1 MKRGVFWLVLFAFNT
16 LASQAQNITL
26 GECLEAATAHH
37 PTTEQMQLQGKL
49 GEELRK
55 ALWLAYVPQLSLE
68 ASANYL
74 SDVVELD
81 IKMPEVMGI
90 KVPPPDIPQLPH
102 FQYNT
107 YLQVTQLIWD
117 GGRVKAG
124 TEAIKSETAVQ
135 QAETEVRSKKVRDAV
150 VELYFALLLVDKQM
164 ELQKVVIEEFARQAD
179 KITSLLATGMAS
191 ENDLDLVT
199 VEQIKAKQTSDQ
211 LQQSR
216 KALLETL
223 SIYTGLKLSQETV
236 AQLPSLPTLPTFP
249 SETGARVAPN
259 RAEHLLL
266 DSKIKSSSADWKAY
280 LANGMP
286 TLALFARGGYGRPG
300 LNMMNPDPS
309 FYYIAGAKLSWNFG
323 KLYDLS
329 TQKKKLHQ
337 SQRLVELER
346 ASLEKEFQR
355 ELSEAYNEVE
365 RYETQ
370 LTSDRLLV
378 DTLERVLNRTKK
390 SEEEGT
396 LATSEYLEQKSKL
409 DVAKRTLE
417 VDQLQLLRA
426 KYRVQN
432 RLGL

>member
-1 MKRGVFWLVLFAFNT
+1 MKRGVIWLVLVVFNT
-16 LASQAQNITL
+16 LALQAQNITL

-135 QAETEVRSKKVRDAV
+135 QAEAEVRSKKVRDAV

-236 AQLPSLPTLPTFP
+236 AQLPSLPTLPIFP

>member
-1 MKRGVFWLVLFAFNT
+1 MKRGVIWLVLVVFNT
-16 LASQAQNITL
+16 LALQAQNITL

-164 ELQKVVIEEFARQAD
+164 ELQKVVIEELDRQAD

-216 KALLETL
+216 EALLETL
-223 SIYTGLKLSQETV
+223 SIYTGLKLSEGTV
-236 AQLPSLPTLPTFP
+236 AQLPSLPTITTEKG
-249 SETGARVAPN
+249 SRVAPN

-280 LANGMP
+280 LAKGMP
-286 TLALFARGGYGRPG
+286 TFALFARGGYGRPG

-309 FYYIAGAKLSWNFG
+309 FCYIAGAKLSWNFG

-346 ASLEKEFQR
+346 ASLEKEIQR
-355 ELSEAYNEVE
+355 ELSEAYNEEE

-409 DVAKRTLE
+409 DAAKRTLE

>member
-1 MKRGVFWLVLFAFNT
+1 MKRGVIWLVLVVFNT
-16 LASQAQNITL
+16 LALQAQNITL

-223 SIYTGLKLSQETV
+223 SIYTGLKLSEGTV
-236 AQLPSLPTLPTFP
+236 AELPSLPTITTEKG
-249 SETGARVAPN
+249 SRVAPN

-266 DSKIKSSSADWKAY
+266 DSKLRSSSADWKAY
-280 LANGMP
+280 LAKGMP
-286 TLALFARGGYGRPG
+286 TFALFARGGYGRPG

-346 ASLEKEFQR
+346 ASLEKEIQR

-409 DVAKRTLE
+409 DAAKRTLE

>member
-1 MKRGVFWLVLFAFNT
+1 MKRGVIWLVLVVFNT
-16 LASQAQNITL
+16 LALQAQSITL

-90 KVPPPDIPQLPH
+90 KVPPPDLPKIPH

-124 TEAIKSETAVQ
+124 TEAIKSETVAQ
-135 QAETEVRSKKVRDAV
+135 QAETEVRAKKVRDAV
-150 VELYFALLLVDKQM
+150 VELYFALLLVDKKI
-164 ELQKVVIEEFARQAD
+164 ELQKVVIEELNRQAD
-179 KITSLLATGMAS
+179 KVTSLLATGMAS

-199 VEQIKAKQTSDQ
+199 VEQIKAKQTNEQ

-216 KALLETL
+216 EALLETL
-223 SIYTGLKLSQETV
+223 SIYTGLKLSEGAV
-236 AQLPSLPTLPTFP
+236 VQLPSLPALP
-249 SETGARVAPN
+249 SNTGSRVAPN

-266 DSKIKSSSADWKAY
+266 DSRLSSLSADWKAY
-280 LANGMP
+280 LAKGMP

-370 LTSDRLLV
+370 ITNDILLV
-378 DTLERVLNRTKK
+378 ETLERMLNRTKK

-396 LATSEYLEQKSKL
+396 LATLEYLEQKSKL
-409 DVAKRTLE
+409 DAAKRTLE

>member
-1 MKRGVFWLVLFAFNT
+1 MKRRVIWLALVVFNT
-16 LASQAQNITL
+16 LALQAQSITL
-26 GECLEAATAHH
+26 EESLEAATNHH

-55 ALWLAYVPQLSLE
+55 ALWVAYIPQLSLE

-81 IKMPEVMGI
+81 IKMPEVMGV
-90 KVPPPDIPQLPH
+90 KVPPPDLPKIPH
-102 FQYNT
+102 FQYNA

-135 QAETEVRSKKVRDAV
+135 QAETEVRAKKVRDAV

-164 ELQKVVIEEFARQAD
+164 ELQKVVIEELARQAD
-179 KITSLLATGMAS
+179 KITSLLSTGMAS

-199 VEQIKAKQTSDQ
+199 VEQIKSKQTNEQ

-223 SIYTGLKLSQETV
+223 SIYTGLKLSEGTV
-236 AQLPSLPTLPTFP
+236 AQLPSLPALP
-249 SETGARVAPN
+249 SNTGSRVAPN

-266 DSKIKSSSADWKAY
+266 DSKLRSSSADWKAY
-280 LANGMP
+280 LAKGMP
-286 TLALFARGGYGRPG
+286 TFALFARGGYGRPG

-370 LTSDRLLV
+370 ITSDRLLV
-378 DTLERVLNRTKK
+378 ETLERVLNRTKK

-409 DVAKRTLE
+409 DAAKRTLE

>member
-1 MKRGVFWLVLFAFNT
+1 MKRGVIWLVLVVFNT
-16 LASQAQNITL
+16 LTLQAQNITL

-223 SIYTGLKLSQETV
+223 SIYTGLKLSEGTV
-236 AQLPSLPTLPTFP
+236 AQLPSLPTITTEKG
-249 SETGARVAPN
+249 SRVAPN

-280 LANGMP
+280 LAKGMP

-346 ASLEKEFQR
+346 ASLEKEIQR

-409 DVAKRTLE
+409 DAAKRTLE

>member
-1 MKRGVFWLVLFAFNT
+1 MKRGVIWLVLVVFNT
-16 LASQAQNITL
+16 LALQAQNITL

-49 GEELRK
+49 GEELRE

-135 QAETEVRSKKVRDAV
+135 QAEAEVRSKKVRDAV

-223 SIYTGLKLSQETV
+223 SIYTGLKLSEGTV
-236 AQLPSLPTLPTFP
+236 AQLPSLPTITTEKG
-249 SETGARVAPN
+249 SRVAPN

-280 LANGMP
+280 LAKGMP

-346 ASLEKEFQR
+346 ASLEKEIQR

-409 DVAKRTLE
+409 DAAKRTLE

>member
-16 LASQAQNITL
+16 LASQAQSITL

-164 ELQKVVIEEFARQAD
+164 ELQKVVIEELARQAD
-179 KITSLLATGMAS
+179 KVTSLLATGMAS

-216 KALLETL
+216 EALLETL
-223 SIYTGLKLSQETV
+223 SIYTGLKLSEGTV
-236 AQLPSLPTLPTFP
+236 AQLPSLPTITT
-249 SETGARVAPN
+249 EKGARVAPN

-280 LANGMP
+280 LAKGMP
-286 TLALFARGGYGRPG
+286 TFALFARGGYGRPG

-346 ASLEKEFQR
+346 ASLEKEIQR

-409 DVAKRTLE
+409 DAAKRTLE

>member
-1 MKRGVFWLVLFAFNT
+1 MKRGVIWLVLVVFNT
-16 LASQAQNITL
+16 LALQAQNITL

-223 SIYTGLKLSQETV
+223 SIYTGLKLSQGTV
-236 AQLPSLPTLPTFP
+236 AQLPSLPTLP

-259 RAEHLLL
+259 RSEHLLL

-280 LANGMP
+280 LAKGMP

-329 TQKKKLHQ
+329 PPKSTPG
-337 SQRLVELER
+337 R
-346 ASLEKEFQR
+346 AGASI
-355 ELSEAYNEVE
+355 
-365 RYETQ
+365 T
-370 LTSDRLLV
+370 
-378 DTLERVLNRTKK
+378 
-390 SEEEGT
+390 
-396 LATSEYLEQKSKL
+396 
-409 DVAKRTLE
+409 
-417 VDQLQLLRA
+417 
-426 KYRVQN
+426 
-432 RLGL
+432 

>member
-1 MKRGVFWLVLFAFNT
+1 MKRGVIWLVLVVFNT
-16 LASQAQNITL
+16 LALQAQNITL

-55 ALWLAYVPQLSLE
+55 ALWVAYIPQLSLE

-135 QAETEVRSKKVRDAV
+135 QAETGVRAKKVRDAV

-164 ELQKVVIEEFARQAD
+164 ELQKVVIEELDRQAD
-179 KITSLLATGMAS
+179 KVTSLLATGMAS

-223 SIYTGLKLSQETV
+223 SIYTGLKLSEGMV
-236 AQLPSLPTLPTFP
+236 AQLPSLPTLP
-249 SETGARVAPN
+249 SETGSRVAPN

-266 DSKIKSSSADWKAY
+266 DSRLRSLSADWKVY
-280 LANGMP
+280 LAKGMP

-370 LTSDRLLV
+370 ITSDRLLV

-396 LATSEYLEQKSKL
+396 LATSEYLEEKSKL
-409 DVAKRTLE
+409 DAAKRTLE
-417 VDQLQLLRA
+417 MDQLQLLRA

>member
-1 MKRGVFWLVLFAFNT
+1 MKRGVIWLVLVVFNT
-16 LASQAQNITL
+16 LALQAQNITL

-164 ELQKVVIEEFARQAD
+164 ELQKVVIEELDRQAD
-179 KITSLLATGMAS
+179 KVTSLLATGMAS

-223 SIYTGLKLSQETV
+223 YIYTGLKLSEGMV
-236 AQLPSLPTLPTFP
+236 AQLPSLPTLP

-280 LANGMP
+280 LAKGMP
-286 TLALFARGGYGRPG
+286 TFALFARGGYGRPG

-346 ASLEKEFQR
+346 ASLEKEIQR

-409 DVAKRTLE
+409 DAAKRTLE

>member
-1 MKRGVFWLVLFAFNT
+1 MKRGVIWLVLVVFNT
-16 LASQAQNITL
+16 LALQAQNITL
-26 GECLEAATAHH
+26 EECLEAATAHH

-135 QAETEVRSKKVRDAV
+135 QAEAEVRSKKVRDAV

-223 SIYTGLKLSQETV
+223 SIYTGLKLSEGMV
-236 AQLPSLPTLPTFP
+236 AQLPSLPTLP

-280 LANGMP
+280 LAKGMP

-346 ASLEKEFQR
+346 ASLEKEIQR

-409 DVAKRTLE
+409 DAAKRTLE

>member
-1 MKRGVFWLVLFAFNT
+1 MA
-16 LASQAQNITL
+16 
-26 GECLEAATAHH
+26 
-37 PTTEQMQLQGKL
+37 
-49 GEELRK
+49 
-55 ALWLAYVPQLSLE
+55 
-68 ASANYL
+68 
-74 SDVVELD
+74 
-81 IKMPEVMGI
+81 
-90 KVPPPDIPQLPH
+90 
-102 FQYNT
+102 
-107 YLQVTQLIWD
+107 
-117 GGRVKAG
+117 
-124 TEAIKSETAVQ
+124 Q
-135 QAETEVRSKKVRDAV
+135 QAETEVRAKKVRDAV

-164 ELQKVVIEEFARQAD
+164 ELQKVVIEELDRQAD
-179 KITSLLATGMAS
+179 KVTSLLATGMAS

-199 VEQIKAKQTSDQ
+199 VEQIKSKQTSNQ

-223 SIYTGLKLSQETV
+223 SIYTGLKLSEGAV
-236 AQLPSLPTLPTFP
+236 AQLPSLPALPTEKG
-249 SETGARVAPN
+249 SRVAPN

-266 DSKIKSSSADWKAY
+266 DSRLRSLSADWKAY
-280 LANGMP
+280 LAKGMP

-370 LTSDRLLV
+370 ITSDRLLV
-378 DTLERVLNRTKK
+378 GTLERVLNRTKK

-409 DVAKRTLE
+409 DAAKRTLE

>member
-1 MKRGVFWLVLFAFNT
+1 MKRGVIWLVLVVFNT
-16 LASQAQNITL
+16 LALQAQNITL

-124 TEAIKSETAVQ
+124 TEEIKSETAVQ

-179 KITSLLATGMAS
+179 KITSLLAAGMAS

-199 VEQIKAKQTSDQ
+199 VEQIKAKQTGDQ

-223 SIYTGLKLSQETV
+223 SIYTGLKLSEGTV
-236 AQLPSLPTLPTFP
+236 AQLPSLPTITTEKG
-249 SETGARVAPN
+249 SRVAPN

-266 DSKIKSSSADWKAY
+266 DSKLRSSSADWKAY
-280 LANGMP
+280 LAKGMP
-286 TLALFARGGYGRPG
+286 TFALFARGGYGRPG

-346 ASLEKEFQR
+346 ASLEKEIQR

-409 DVAKRTLE
+409 DAAKRTLE

>member
-1 MKRGVFWLVLFAFNT
+1 MKRGITGLVLALCST
-16 LASQAQNITL
+16 MLLHAQSITL
-26 GECLEAATAHH
+26 EECIASASEHH
-37 PTTEQMQLQGKL
+37 PTTEQQQLQGKL
-49 GEELRK
+49 GEQLKR
-55 ALWLAYVPQLSLE
+55 ALWVAYIPQLSLD

-90 KVPPPDIPQLPH
+90 KVPPPDLPKLPN
-102 FQYNT
+102 FQYNA

-124 TEAIKSETAVQ
+124 TEAIKSATAVQ
-135 QAETEVRSKKVRDAV
+135 EAESEIAAWKVRDAV

-164 ELQKVVIEEFARQAD
+164 ELQQVVLEELARQNSKVA
-179 KITSLLATGMAS
+179 SLLSTGMAS
-191 ENDLDLVT
+191 ENDLDLVA
-199 VEQIKAKQTSDQ
+199 VEQIKAEQTHEQ
-211 LQQSR
+211 LRESR
-216 KALLETL
+216 KALLDAL
-223 SIYTGLKLSQETV
+223 SIYTGLELSERTV
-236 AQLPSLPTLPTFP
+236 AQLPTLPSLT
-249 SETGARVAPN
+249 SEMGSRVAPN

-266 DSKIKSSSADWKAY
+266 DSKLKSSSADWKAY
-280 LANGMP
+280 LAKGMP

-300 LNMMNPDPS
+300 LNMMNPDPA

-337 SQRLVELER
+337 TQKLIELQRQSLELE
-346 ASLEKEFQR
+346 LQR
-355 ELSEAYNEVE
+355 ELSEARSEVKQFEARVTSGRALVE
-365 RYETQ
+365 R
-370 LTSDRLLV
+370 
-378 DTLERVLNRTKK
+378 LERVISRAQKG
-390 SEEEGT
+390 EEEGT
-396 LATSEYLEQKSKL
+396 MATSEYLEQRSKL
-409 DVAKRTLE
+409 DAAKRMLE

>member
-1 MKRGVFWLVLFAFNT
+1 MKRGVIWLVLVVFNT
-16 LASQAQNITL
+16 LALQAQSITL

-37 PTTEQMQLQGKL
+37 PTAEQMQLQGKL

-90 KVPPPDIPQLPH
+90 KVPPPDLPKIPH

-124 TEAIKSETAVQ
+124 TEAIKSETAAQ
-135 QAETEVRSKKVRDAV
+135 LTETEVRAKKVHDAV

-164 ELQKVVIEEFARQAD
+164 ELQKVVIEELDRQAD
-179 KITSLLATGMAS
+179 KVTSLLATGMAS

-223 SIYTGLKLSQETV
+223 SIYTGLKLSEGAV
-236 AQLPSLPTLPTFP
+236 AQLPSLPALPTEKG
-249 SETGARVAPN
+249 SRVAPN

-266 DSKIKSSSADWKAY
+266 DSRLRSLSADWKAY
-280 LANGMP
+280 LAKGMP
-286 TLALFARGGYGRPG
+286 NLALFARGGYGRPG

-370 LTSDRLLV
+370 ITSDKLLV
-378 DTLERVLNRTKK
+378 ETLERVLNRTKK

-409 DVAKRTLE
+409 DAAKRTLE

>member
-1 MKRGVFWLVLFAFNT
+1 MKRGVIWLVLVVFNT
-16 LASQAQNITL
+16 LALQAQSITL

-90 KVPPPDIPQLPH
+90 KVPTPDLPKIPH

-135 QAETEVRSKKVRDAV
+135 QAETEVRTKKVRDAV

-164 ELQKVVIEEFARQAD
+164 ELQKVVIEELDRQAD
-179 KITSLLATGMAS
+179 KVTSLLATGMAS

-223 SIYTGLKLSQETV
+223 SIYTGLKLSEGMV
-236 AQLPSLPTLPTFP
+236 AQLPSLPTLP
-249 SETGARVAPN
+249 SNTGSRVAPN

-266 DSKIKSSSADWKAY
+266 DSRLRSLSADWKVY
-280 LANGMP
+280 LAKGMP

-370 LTSDRLLV
+370 ITSDRLLV
-378 DTLERVLNRTKK
+378 ETLERVLNRTKK

-409 DVAKRTLE
+409 DAAKRTLE

>member
-16 LASQAQNITL
+16 LALQAQNITL

-135 QAETEVRSKKVRDAV
+135 QAEAEVRSKKVRDAV

-223 SIYTGLKLSQETV
+223 SIYTGLKLSEGTV
-236 AQLPSLPTLPTFP
+236 AQLPSLPTITTEKG
-249 SETGARVAPN
+249 SRVAPN

-266 DSKIKSSSADWKAY
+266 DSKLRSSSADWKAY
-280 LANGMP
+280 LAKGMP

-346 ASLEKEFQR
+346 ASLEKELQR

-409 DVAKRTLE
+409 DAAKRTLE

>member
-1 MKRGVFWLVLFAFNT
+1 MKRGIIGLVLALCST
-16 LASQAQNITL
+16 MLLHAQSITL
-26 GECLEAATAHH
+26 EECIASASEHH
-37 PTTEQMQLQGKL
+37 PTTEQKQLQGKL
-49 GEELRK
+49 GEQLKR
-55 ALWLAYVPQLSLE
+55 ALWVAYIPQLSLD

-90 KVPPPDIPQLPH
+90 KVPPPDLPKLPN
-102 FQYNT
+102 FQYNA

-124 TEAIKSETAVQ
+124 TEAIKSATAVQ
-135 QAETEVRSKKVRDAV
+135 EAESEIAAWKVRDAV

-164 ELQKVVIEEFARQAD
+164 ELQQVVLEELARQNSKVA
-179 KITSLLATGMAS
+179 SLLSTGMAS
-191 ENDLDLVT
+191 ENDLDLVA
-199 VEQIKAKQTSDQ
+199 VEQIKAEQTHEQ
-211 LQQSR
+211 LREGR
-216 KALLETL
+216 KALLDAL
-223 SIYTGLKLSQETV
+223 SIYTGLKLSERTV
-236 AQLPSLPTLPTFP
+236 AQLPTLPSLT
-249 SETGARVAPN
+249 SEMGSRVAPN

-266 DSKIKSSSADWKAY
+266 DSKLKSSSADWKAY
-280 LANGMP
+280 LAKGMP

-300 LNMMNPDPS
+300 LNMMNPDPA

-337 SQRLVELER
+337 TQQLIELQRQ
-346 ASLEKEFQR
+346 SLEMELQR
-355 ELSEAYNEVE
+355 ELSEARSEVKQYEARVTSGRALVE
-365 RYETQ
+365 R
-370 LTSDRLLV
+370 
-378 DTLERVLNRTKK
+378 LERVMARAQKG
-390 SEEEGT
+390 EEEGT
-396 LATSEYLEQKSKL
+396 MATSEYLEQRSKL
-409 DVAKRTLE
+409 DAAKRMLE

>member
-1 MKRGVFWLVLFAFNT
+1 MKRGITGLVLALCST
-16 LASQAQNITL
+16 MLLHAQRITL
-26 GECLEAATAHH
+26 EECIASASEHH
-37 PTTEQMQLQGKL
+37 PTTEQKQLQGKL
-49 GEELRK
+49 GEQLKR
-55 ALWLAYVPQLSLE
+55 ALWVAYIPQLSLD

-90 KVPPPDIPQLPH
+90 KVPPPDLPKLPN
-102 FQYNT
+102 FQYNA

-135 QAETEVRSKKVRDAV
+135 EAECEIAARKVRDAV

-164 ELQKVVIEEFARQAD
+164 ELQQVVLEELARQNSKVA
-179 KITSLLATGMAS
+179 SLLSTGMAS
-191 ENDLDLVT
+191 ENDLDLVA
-199 VEQIKAKQTSDQ
+199 VEQIKAEQTHDQ
-211 LQQSR
+211 LRESR
-216 KALLETL
+216 KALLDAL
-223 SIYTGLKLSQETV
+223 SIYTGLKLSERTV
-236 AQLPSLPTLPTFP
+236 AQLPTLPSLT
-249 SETGARVAPN
+249 SEMGSRVAPN

-266 DSKIKSSSADWKAY
+266 DSKLKSSSADWKAY
-280 LANGMP
+280 LAKGMP

-300 LNMMNPDPS
+300 LNMMNPDPA

-337 SQRLVELER
+337 TQQLIELQRQ
-346 ASLEKEFQR
+346 SLEMELQR
-355 ELSEAYNEVE
+355 ELSEARSEVKQYEARVTSGRALVE
-365 RYETQ
+365 R
-370 LTSDRLLV
+370 
-378 DTLERVLNRTKK
+378 LERVMARAQKG
-390 SEEEGT
+390 EEEGT
-396 LATSEYLEQKSKL
+396 MATSEYLEQRSKL
-409 DVAKRTLE
+409 DAAKRMLE